1 MCGRPLTQ
9 PLRLPGAWARPGPGP
24 PGKFAERPIVGPN
37 INRKCAAYSRT
48 RATHCAACDRCG
60 PSIAMSELATMA
72 VVVGIVLGTVCLL
85 TMVAGSIAIVLQIA
99 VCKKEAATA
108 GAEALNDYNRSVA
121 YERDVLRESATTRS
135 L

>member
-1 MCGRPLTQ
+1 
-9 PLRLPGAWARPGPGP
+9 
-24 PGKFAERPIVGPN
+24 
-37 INRKCAAYSRT
+37 
-48 RATHCAACDRCG
+48 
-60 PSIAMSELATMA
+60 MSELATMA

-85 TMVAGSIAIVLQIA
+85 TMVAGSIAIVLQNA
-99 VCKKEAATA
+99 ECKKEAATA